1 MSQQLGLDRLAAVS
15 YLVLL
20 TSCAPSAPG
29 ASVPA
34 PDPVVP
40 WPAAARWAAAT
51 APEGYRLLRFR
62 WLFNDGQAS
71 VGGQGT
77 ARLAAPDSMRFDIAG
92 PLGIGA
98 AAAVV
103 VGEEPQW
110 VAPPDII
117 ARLIP
122 SYPLMWA
129 IFGVMRP
136 PPIGAV
142 LRGAASDTGTALQWA
157 DGADTVR
164 YVVPPAG
171 PGIFRSEW
179 RRGGVTMGI
188 VETKLDAAG
197 APVSSRLTVP
207 SVPARLDVTIVADS
221 IAGPFAADVWT
232 PPRR

>member
-1 MSQQLGLDRLAAVS
+1 MPWQVAAQ
-15 YLVLL
+15 
-20 TSCAPSAPG
+20 
-29 ASVPA
+29 
-34 PDPVVP
+34 
-40 WPAAARWAAAT
+40 WAAQT
-51 APEGYRLLRFR
+51 APQGYRLLRFR

-129 IFGVMRP
+129 MFGVMRP
-136 PPIGAV
+136 PPIGAGI
-142 LRGAASDTGTALQWA
+142 RGTTSEGGTSWEWA
-157 DGADTVR
+157 DGTDTLR
-164 YVVPPAG
+164 YRTPRSGAG
-171 PGIFRSEW
+171 TFRAEWQRAGI
-179 RRGGVTMGI
+179 TMGI
-188 VETKLDAAG
+188 VETRLDAAG

-207 SVPARLDVTIVADS
+207 SVPARLDLTIVADS
-221 IAGPFAADVWT
+221 LAGPFAPDVWL